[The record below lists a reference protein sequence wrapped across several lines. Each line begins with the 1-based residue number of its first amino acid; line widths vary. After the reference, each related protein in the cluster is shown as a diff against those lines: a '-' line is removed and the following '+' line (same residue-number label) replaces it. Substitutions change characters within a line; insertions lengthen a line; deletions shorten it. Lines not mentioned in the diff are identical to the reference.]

1 MYWNYLY
8 INICT
13 YIMYKKSVA
22 LIIQT
27 YLKLDRL
34 DLAKRELAS
43 TKTWAEDAMLAQLIE
58 AWVGLRTVNILKYI
72 RVNYFKTY

>member
-1 MYWNYLY
+1 MEYLY
-8 INICT
+8 INICII
-13 YIMYKKSVA
+13 YVYFNDKKSVA

-27 YLKLDRL
+27 YLKLDRS

-58 AWVGLRTVNILKYI
+58 AWVGLRTVNI
-72 RVNYFKTY
+72 

>member
-1 MYWNYLY
+1 MYFND
-8 INICT
+8 
-13 YIMYKKSVA
+13 KKSVA

-58 AWVGLRTVNILKYI
+58 AWVGLRTVNI
-72 RVNYFKTY
+72 